1 MLPHIQRTRKR
12 LMRML
17 GEERGSET
25 GGPGRVE
32 VDGVDCYYLQ
42 TQALINAQRTVSPGE
57 VIGLVGPNGSGK
69 TTLIKAISGVLKPQV
84 GIITLD
90 DVDVYRIKPK
100 RLAQQ
105 MAVVPQSTD
114 MFFFDFTVEEVVL
127 MGRNPH
133 ISFLGTESTHD
144 FDAVQKALAMTDV
157 ARFADRKINE
167 LSGGEQQRVIIA
179 RALAQEPKILLLDE
193 ATSQLDIGIKIE
205 IFDLVRRLAA
215 SGIAVIAAIHDLN
228 LAAQYCDR
236 LLLLKRGEILAD
248 GTVEEVLTQEH
259 IAEAFGVSA
268 LVRKHPI
275 TNAFSITL
283 LPQHTPGARSSA
295 KVHVI
300 SGGGRGAPII
310 HALVQRGLSVS
321 AGAVNTL
328 DTDYDVA
335 QYFSIECAVEAP
347 FSPISSEVHDRNLQ
361 LIREAS
367 IVVLPHICFGPA
379 NLKNLEAAELAA
391 DKLVIVEETPIESR
405 DFTHGVAQRIYGD
418 LRCNSPVFAELATLL
433 AYVEAHIGWRRF
445 DA

>member
-1 MLPHIQRTRKR
+1 
-12 LMRML
+12 MRIL
-17 GEERGSET
+17 GQESGSET
-25 GGPGRVE
+25 GGPGRVR
-32 VDGVDCYYLQ
+32 VDGVDCYYVQ
-42 TQALINAQRTVSPGE
+42 TQALNNAQLTVRPGE

-69 TTLIKAISGVLKPQV
+69 TTLIKAISGVLRPQV

-90 DVDVYRIKPK
+90 DADVYRIKPK

-114 MFFFDFTVEEVVL
+114 TFFFDFTVEEVVL
-127 MGRNPH
+127 MGRSPH
-133 ISFLGTESTHD
+133 IRFLGTESTHD
-144 FDAVQKALAMTDV
+144 FDVVRKALEVTDV

-167 LSGGEQQRVIIA
+167 LSGGERQRVIIA

-236 LLLLKRGEILAD
+236 LLLLKRGEIIAD

-259 IAEAFGVSA
+259 ITEAFDVSA

-283 LPQHTPGARSSA
+283 LPQQTPGERSSE

-300 SGGGRGAPII
+300 PGGGTGAPVI

-321 AGAVNTL
+321 AGVVNTL
-328 DTDYDVA
+328 DTDYELA
-335 QYFSIECAVEAP
+335 QYFGIECAVEAP
-347 FSPISSEVHDRNLQ
+347 FSPISSEVHSRNVQ
-361 LIREAS
+361 LIQEAR
-367 IVVLPHICFGPA
+367 IVVLPNICFGSA

-391 DKLVIVEETPIESR
+391 DKLVILEETPIESR
-405 DFTHGVAQRIYGD
+405 DFTHGVAQRVYND
-418 LRCNSPVFAELATLL
+418 LRSNSPVFSELATLL
-433 AYVEAHIGWRRF
+433 AYVESHIG
-445 DA
+445 

>member
-1 MLPHIQRTRKR
+1 MR
-12 LMRML
+12 LL
-17 GEERGSET
+17 GKERSSET
-25 GGPGRVE
+25 QGPGRVQ

-42 TQALINAQRTVSPGE
+42 TQALNSAYLTVQPGE

-69 TTLIKAISGVLKPQV
+69 TTLLKAISGVLRPQV

-114 MFFFDFTVEEVVL
+114 TFFFDFTVEEVVL
-127 MGRNPH
+127 MGRSPH
-133 ISFLGTESTHD
+133 INFLGTESTHD
-144 FDAVQKALAMTDV
+144 FDVVQKALEMTDV

-236 LLLLKRGEILAD
+236 LLLLKRGEIIAD

-268 LVRKHPI
+268 FVRKHPI

-283 LPQHTPGARSSA
+283 LPRHTPGERSSA

-300 SGGGRGAPII
+300 PGGGKGAPVI

-321 AGAVNTL
+321 AGLVNTL
-328 DTDYDVA
+328 DTDYEVA

-347 FSPISSEVHDRNLQ
+347 FSPISSEVHSRNLQ
-361 LIREAS
+361 LIQEAA
-367 IVVLPHICFGPA
+367 IVVLPNICFGPA

-418 LRCNSPVFAELATLL
+418 LRSNSPVFAELTTLL
-433 AYVEAHIGWRRF
+433 AYVESHIG
-445 DA
+445 

>member
-1 MLPHIQRTRKR
+1 MR
-12 LMRML
+12 LL
-17 GEERGSET
+17 GKERSSET
-25 GGPGRVE
+25 QGPGRVQ

-42 TQALINAQRTVSPGE
+42 TQALNSAYLTVQPGE

-69 TTLIKAISGVLKPQV
+69 TTLLKAISGVLRPQV

-114 MFFFDFTVEEVVL
+114 TFFFDFTVEEVVL
-127 MGRNPH
+127 MGRSPH
-133 ISFLGTESTHD
+133 INFLGTESTHD
-144 FDAVQKALAMTDV
+144 FDVVQKALEMTDV

-236 LLLLKRGEILAD
+236 LLLLKRGEIIAD

-283 LPQHTPGARSSA
+283 LPRHTPGERSSA

-300 SGGGRGAPII
+300 PGGGKGAPVI

-321 AGAVNTL
+321 AGVVNTL
-328 DTDYDVA
+328 DTDYEVA

-347 FSPISSEVHDRNLQ
+347 FSPISSEVHSRNLQ
-361 LIREAS
+361 LIQEAA
-367 IVVLPHICFGPA
+367 IVVLPNICFGPA

-418 LRCNSPVFAELATLL
+418 LRSNSPVFAELTTLL
-433 AYVEAHIGWRRF
+433 AYVESHIG
-445 DA
+445 

>member
-1 MLPHIQRTRKR
+1 MRT
-12 LMRML
+12 L
-17 GEERGSET
+17 GKESGSET
-25 GGPGRVE
+25 GGPGRVR
-32 VDGVDCYYLQ
+32 VDGVDCYYLE
-42 TQALINAQRTVSPGE
+42 TQALNNAQLTVRPGE

-69 TTLIKAISGVLKPQV
+69 TTLIKAISGVLRPQV

-90 DVDVYRIKPK
+90 DADVYRIKPK

-114 MFFFDFTVEEVVL
+114 TFFFDFTVEEVVL
-127 MGRNPH
+127 MGRSPH
-133 ISFLGTESTHD
+133 IKFLGTESTHD
-144 FDAVQKALAMTDV
+144 FDVVRKALKMTDV

-167 LSGGEQQRVIIA
+167 LSGGERQRVIIA

-205 IFDLVRRLAA
+205 IFDLVKRLAA

-236 LLLLKRGEILAD
+236 LLLLKRGEIIAD

-259 IAEAFGVSA
+259 ITEAFDVSA

-283 LPQHTPGARSSA
+283 LPQQTPGERSSE

-300 SGGGRGAPII
+300 PGGGKGAPVI

-321 AGAVNTL
+321 AGVVNTL

-335 QYFSIECAVEAP
+335 QHFGIECAVEAP
-347 FSPISSEVHDRNLQ
+347 FSPISSEAHSRNEQ
-361 LIREAS
+361 LIQEAR
-367 IVVLPHICFGPA
+367 IVVLPNICFGSA

-391 DKLVIVEETPIESR
+391 DKLVILEETPIESR
-405 DFTHGVAQRIYGD
+405 DFTQGVAQRIYSD
-418 LRCNSPVFAELATLL
+418 LRSNSPVFSELATLL
-433 AYVEAHIGWRRF
+433 AYVESHIG
-445 DA
+445 

>member
-1 MLPHIQRTRKR
+1 VQ
-12 LMRML
+12 
-17 GEERGSET
+17 
-25 GGPGRVE
+25 

-42 TQALINAQRTVSPGE
+42 TQALNSAYLTVQPGE

-69 TTLIKAISGVLKPQV
+69 TTLLKAISGVLRPQV

-114 MFFFDFTVEEVVL
+114 TFFFDFTVEEVVL
-127 MGRNPH
+127 MGRSPH
-133 ISFLGTESTHD
+133 INFLGTESTHD
-144 FDAVQKALAMTDV
+144 FDVVQKALEMTDV

-236 LLLLKRGEILAD
+236 LLLLKRGEIIAD

-268 LVRKHPI
+268 FVRKHPI

-283 LPQHTPGARSSA
+283 LPRHTPGERSCA

-300 SGGGRGAPII
+300 PGGGKGAPVI

-321 AGAVNTL
+321 AGVVNTL

-347 FSPISSEVHDRNLQ
+347 FSPISSEVHSRNLQ
-361 LIREAS
+361 LIQEAA
-367 IVVLPHICFGPA
+367 IVVLPNICFGPA

-418 LRCNSPVFAELATLL
+418 LRSNSPVFAELATLL
-433 AYVEAHIGWRRF
+433 AYVESHIG
-445 DA
+445 